1 MNQKE
6 KIIKDYEKIIN
17 GILKKMNLKY
27 HRDELFDIGMIGF
40 VKGLNTYND
49 NKGTKISTYLYKCVK
64 NEIMKQLK
72 YENCVSRTADV
83 VSLNVLVGKDEETEL
98 GDLIG
103 YKEEYEKNLYKSEL
117 YRIIDCRISFMS
129 EKQRDI
135 LYHFYGLEGC
145 KKMSIDELA
154 QKYNTTKQNINGIKR
169 RLINQ
174 LKYITRDFYQNY
186 KEGLYDK
193 EDRQIQSHYYS

>member
-6 KIIKDYEKIIN
+6 QLIKDYEKIIN
-17 GILKKMNLKY
+17 HIIKKMRLGY
-27 HRDELFDIGMIGF
+27 RHDEFFDVGMIGF
-40 VKGLNTYND
+40 MNGINTFD
-49 NKGTKISTYLYKCVK
+49 ETRGAKLLTYVYECVK

-72 YENCVSRTADV
+72 YENCVSRTAEV
-83 VSLNVLVGKDEETEL
+83 ISLNVLVSKDEETEL

-117 YRIIDCRISFMS
+117 YRIIDCRISFMT

-135 LYHFYGLEGC
+135 LYHFYGLAGC

-154 QKYNTTKQNINGIKR
+154 QKYNTSRQNINDIKR

-174 LKYITRDFYQNY
+174 LKYVTRDFYQNY
-186 KEGLYDK
+186 REGLYDK
-193 EDRQIQSHYYS
+193 EDRQIQQAYYS